1 MGRLAERP
9 IQVYLEREQD
19 EAVRA
24 LAKRQEISIA
34 EFIRRTV
41 DRYLAEMPVEDDP
54 AMDIVG
60 LVDAGPEDAS
70 ERHDEY
76 IVRVLQ
82 EESGR

>member
-1 MGRLAERP
+1 VGRLAERP